1 MHTIIPGMLAKN
13 GRVTMPFGVM
23 GGCPLYTPDAADDL
37 LCVDLGGRRIT
48 KKKIEVWLEAAP
60 PVEADSAI
68 HGMCDTLRATP
79 VLSHSP
85 S

>member
-37 LCVDLGGRRIT
+37 LCVDLGGRRII
-48 KKKIEVWLEAAP
+48 KKKKQIAVGT
-60 PVEADSAI
+60 
-68 HGMCDTLRATP
+68 HHRNTNT
-79 VLSHSP
+79 HSTT
-85 S
+85 SVFSILLTT